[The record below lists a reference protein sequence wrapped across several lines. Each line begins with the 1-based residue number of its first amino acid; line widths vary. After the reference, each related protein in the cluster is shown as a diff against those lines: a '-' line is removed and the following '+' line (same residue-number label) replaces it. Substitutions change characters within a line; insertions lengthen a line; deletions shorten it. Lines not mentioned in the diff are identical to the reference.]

1 MCVSRSVVSYS
12 LRPHG
17 LWPARLLCPWD
28 SPDKNTG
35 VDCHS
40 LLQRIFLTQRSNL
53 GLLHCRQILYLQVKY
68 KLIVIAPISPVD
80 SWSLDGGCFHGE
92 SELEPHLFCSVPDLK
107 IFHGCM
113 RQEMKR
119 GEKQE
124 RKSHFITF
132 GRKWTHISSVH
143 LALAEII
150 TEKGP
155 HPRCI

>member
-1 MCVSRSVVSYS
+1 MGFSRQEYWSGLPFPSPEDLSDPEIKSGSSS
-12 LRPHG
+12 LQ
-17 LWPARLLCPWD
+17 A
-28 SPDKNTG
+28 
-35 VDCHS
+35 V
-40 LLQRIFLTQRSNL
+40 
-53 GLLHCRQILYLQVKY
+53 LYLQVKY

-107 IFHGCM
+107 IFHGYM

-143 LALAEII
+143 LALAKII